1 MAEITVHDNPDRDR
15 FEVHADGEL
24 AGFTVYGSRPGVIA
38 FVHTEIDPR
47 FEGQGLGSSLVAG
60 ALDAARG
67 QGASVLPFCEFV
79 NRYIERHPEYRDLVR
94 ETDRA
99 MFGL

>member
-1 MAEITVHDNPDRDR
+1 MAEITVDDNREQRR
-15 FEVHADGEL
+15 FEVHADGAV
-24 AGFTVYGSRPGVIA
+24 AGFTVYESRPGLIA

-47 FEGQGLGSSLVAG
+47 FEGQGLGSKLVAG

-67 QGASVLPFCEFV
+67 EGQSVLPFCRFV

-94 ETDRA
+94 EADRA
-99 MFGL
+99 TFGL